1 MANAADSGHDL
12 GEPVDAGRGELL
24 KVLLRHEVEFVV
36 IGGAAIQS
44 HGRRYVTEDIDLT
57 PDTDEANL
65 QRLADAL
72 NEFECRLVTD
82 PAVPSSWVALPANY
96 FTPRSLLT
104 ASLWNLATRHGLL
117 DLSFTP
123 TGFPG
128 GYTELAPRAT
138 SMPAAGTSISVLV
151 ASLEDVHASKR
162 AADRPKDRAYFAAS
176 EERD

>member
-1 MANAADSGHDL
+1 MADAADSGHDL
-12 GEPVDAGRGELL
+12 GEPIDAGRGELL
-24 KVLLRHEVEFVV
+24 KVLLRHKVEFV

-82 PAVPSSWVALPANY
+82 PAVPSSWVALLADY

-104 ASLWNLATRHGLL
+104 ASVGNLATRQ
-117 DLSFTP
+117 P
-123 TGFPG
+123 
-128 GYTELAPRAT
+128 AT
-138 SMPAAGTSISVLV
+138 ACST
-151 ASLEDVHASKR
+151 
-162 AADRPKDRAYFAAS
+162 
-176 EERD
+176 